1 MLLAVATME
10 PGCVLLV
17 AATIEPGCELIQWNQ
32 SVCS

>member
-17 AATIEPGCELIQWNQ
+17 AATIEPGCELLQWNQ
-32 SVCS
+32 AVCS